1 MTDDKKSE
9 LDAYLAKRND
19 YRKAYADAVVNGE
32 ETVAQAY
39 ANIIEKHEAYGP
51 FNKGGFGSRF
61 ADALLLPIGRALGDP
76 KDGNFERDME
86 VRHRDAGVGFKVL
99 TGVLDAPRQIIGG
112 FNQGRRLATEGME
125 QLVDKAFSAIG
136 MDDTK
141 PSPVTGLTYKESRAA
156 KLAEG
161 KKFVDE
167 NSWMANL
174 GEALGQG
181 RDGIAMGPI
190 KGAGLLANTL
200 TQAGIAGLQTPGDG
214 LNRGLNAAFAG
225 GGQVLGTGVGR
236 AFSHLAQPVQ
246 NITPEAQ
253 RLIKDG
259 IYPTMG
265 QAKGGSYKLFEDKLS
280 SLPVMG
286 DLLARG
292 RRQVN
297 NEFNSAALRRS
308 GVDVGDEIG
317 SDAVGTIDNAFNLR
331 FPAAQAP
338 LSFNMNDP
346 AFMQAMS
353 DSLRGNV
360 ANRKAINLF
369 TSSMNDF
376 RGAHNL
382 GPVQFHG
389 TQGAGVRGVPPS
401 PQSTTPGFTVSG
413 DTGVGAYTG
422 GVAGTNVGPLGGDF
436 SGAGGYSQAG
446 AAPAAGM
453 DPALIDGKSVTRLR
467 EYLRTQKAGF
477 AKSTNPLVSSAAP
490 LFRDTLSAV
499 DDGLHNQGLNSVN
512 DLLNWSKVNSDYAA
526 YKPAQLAATKA
537 NAVNKNGG
545 VFTPGEYASAL
556 RENALKNKN
565 EAQLRAGTLPSQA
578 FSKDANDVLGYTYPD
593 SGSAGRMGLSALIAG
608 SGLYSPWTLAPL
620 AAHALLTSTKPA
632 RKYALGEAFP
642 NAQKTA
648 AKILR
653 GGGDIGGIGMGQAL
667 IELYRQRQSELTQ
680 E

>member
-1 MTDDKKSE
+1 MAQSNHTKRGE
-9 LDAYLAKRND
+9 YLR
-19 YRKAYADAVVNGE
+19 AYADAVANGE
-32 ETVAQAY
+32 EAVAQAY
-39 ANIIEKHEAYGP
+39 AKIIEKHDAYAAHGNTGK
-51 FNKGGFGSRF
+51 FTERLV
-61 ADALLLPIGRALGDP
+61 DAIALPAIRALGD
-76 KDGNFERDME
+76 KSDDGGWAAE
-86 VRHRDAGVGFKVL
+86 VRHRDAGTGFKAL

-181 RDGIAMGPI
+181 RDGIALGPM
-190 KGAGLLANTL
+190 KGAGLLANTM

-214 LNRGLNAAFAG
+214 RDRGLNAAFAG
-225 GGQVLGTGVGR
+225 GGQMLGTHVG
-236 AFSHLAQPVQ
+236 AALSHLAQPLQ
-246 NITPEAQ
+246 NITPAAQ

-265 QAKGGSYKLFEDKLS
+265 QAKGGAWKYFEDKLS
-280 SLPVMG
+280 SLPIAG

-308 GVDVGDEIG
+308 GINVGDEIG
-317 SDAVGTIDNAFNLR
+317 SDAIGMIDNGFNTR
-331 FPAAQAP
+331 FRNAEAP

-353 DSLRGNV
+353 DSLRNNV
-360 ANRKAINLF
+360 ANRKAINMF
-369 TSSMNDF
+369 TNSMNDF
-376 RGAHNL
+376 RTAHNL

-422 GVAGTNVGPLGGDF
+422 GGAGTNVGPLGGAS
-436 SGAGGYSQAG
+436 SGAGGYAQAG
-446 AAPAAGM
+446 AAPASGM
-453 DPALIDGKSVTRLR
+453 DPALIDGRSVARLR
-467 EYLRTQKAGF
+467 EYVRKQRASF
-477 AKSTNPLVSSAAP
+477 SKSNDPLVSAAAP
-490 LFRDTLSAV
+490 LFRDSLSAI
-499 DDGLHNQGLNSVN
+499 DDGLQNQGLNSIN
-512 DLLNWSKVNSDYAA
+512 DLIDWRKVQSDYAA
-526 YKPAQLAATKA
+526 YKPAQLASRSATSS
-537 NAVNKNGG
+537 NKNGG

-556 RENALKNKN
+556 RNNAYKNGN
-565 EAQLRAGTLPSQA
+565 ETQFGAGTLPSQA
-578 FSKDANDVLGYTYPD
+578 FSKDANEVLGQKYPD

-608 SGLYSPWTLAPL
+608 SGLYEPWTLAPL
-620 AAHALLTSTKPA
+620 AAHALLTSSKPA
-632 RKYALGEAFP
+632 RKYTLGESFP

-648 AKILR
+648 VKILR

-667 IELYRQRQSELTQ
+667 IELHRQRQSELTQ